1 MRRTDVTGARNLGV
15 GILFLIACCMARAQ
29 GGPPLITDDPET
41 IGRNRIELNL
51 ALTAAQRPGE
61 REYELPLIDFNYGVG
76 DRGQLKFEI
85 PWVFLRESG
94 ERTRNGLGNSL
105 VGYRYRFL
113 DQKDAG
119 VTMSTYP
126 QVGFNNPTRS
136 ARRGLVE
143 RGAELFLPVEIAR
156 DFGAFGV
163 NVELG
168 YDVHQT
174 TPDLWD
180 AGLAIGRSVSDRVEA
195 LAEIHEEGLSG
206 FRDSVGIVNVGLR
219 WRVAPERTLLLSV
232 GKGVHGPSTD
242 RPSFVAYVGMQ
253 LSR

>member
-1 MRRTDVTGARNLGV
+1 MRWTVLSAARSLGIGALVLAAGC
-15 GILFLIACCMARAQ
+15 AARAQ

-41 IGRNRIELNL
+41 IGRNHIELNL
-51 ALTAAQRPGE
+51 ALTAAHRPGE

-85 PWVFLRESG
+85 PWVFLQESG
-94 ERTRNGLGNSL
+94 ERARNGLGNSL

-143 RGAELFLPVEIAR
+143 RGAELFLPIEIAR
-156 DFGAFGV
+156 EFGEFGV

-168 YDVHQT
+168 CDIHQS

-180 AGLAIGRSVSDRVEA
+180 AGLAIGRNVSDRVEA

-206 FRDSVGIVNVGLR
+206 FRDSVGIVNLGLR

-232 GKGVHGPSTD
+232 GKGIHGPSTD